1 MFLFILF
8 ISFSN
13 FIDPVELN
21 EMDKIMDNLQLGL
34 IILILLAVLGLGIWI
49 NIYWSRYRINYK
61 AKKNLNS
68 EDRTKPQDDYYR
80 KIWNSSQIG
89 LLLTNEKGQILAT
102 NPFLLEMAGI
112 SSISSPTESI
122 NIFFETE
129 EFSDLFR
136 SVLIPQLHDLG
147 NQAISIDLKVAFK
160 SGIKNIELFV
170 NKVNTQDGEN
180 PIILAFR
187 NLSYK
192 MQYEQGIK
200 EANLRAEEA
209 RKIKTS
215 FLSNMSHEIRTPLN
229 GILGSTANII
239 LRNSHNR
246 ELVEQLEI
254 IMLSGER
261 LLTTINNILDMSK
274 IVANKMEVLVER
286 VNVNDFLSTILIPYR
301 ALAIKKGLLLTVK
314 YRTKPFFAEL
324 DKKYFELIVTNIV
337 ENAIKYSERGLI
349 RITLERKDKGLFLSV
364 QDEGIGISEDYLK
377 KLFNLFEQESFGY
390 NREFEGSGIGLTITK
405 NLVDLLCGEIRIDSK
420 KGEGTLVTVV
430 LPMCTED

>member
-34 IILILLAVLGLGIWI
+34 IILILLAVLGLGILI

>member
-1 MFLFILF
+1 
-8 ISFSN
+8 
-13 FIDPVELN
+13 
-21 EMDKIMDNLQLGL
+21 MDNLQLGL
-34 IILILLAVLGLGIWI
+34 IILILLAVLGLGILI

-89 LLLTNEKGQILAT
+89 LLLTNEKEQILAT

-136 SVLIPQLHDLG
+136 SVLIPQLHDLE

-286 VNVNDFLSTILIPYR
+286 VNVNDFLSAILIPYR

>member
-1 MFLFILF
+1 
-8 ISFSN
+8 
-13 FIDPVELN
+13 
-21 EMDKIMDNLQLGL
+21 MDNLQLGL
-34 IILILLAVLGLGIWI
+34 IILILLAVLGLGILI

>member
-1 MFLFILF
+1 
-8 ISFSN
+8 
-13 FIDPVELN
+13 
-21 EMDKIMDNLQLGL
+21 MDNLQLGL
-34 IILILLAVLGLGIWI
+34 IILILLAVLGLGILI

-122 NIFFETE
+122 NNFFQTE

>member
-34 IILILLAVLGLGIWI
+34 IILILLAVLGLGILI

-180 PIILAFR
+180 LIILAFR

-200 EANLRAEEA
+200 EANLCAEEA

>member
-1 MFLFILF
+1 FLCILF

-192 MQYEQGIK
+192 MQYEQG
-200 EANLRAEEA
+200 
-209 RKIKTS
+209 
-215 FLSNMSHEIRTPLN
+215 
-229 GILGSTANII
+229 
-239 LRNSHNR
+239 
-246 ELVEQLEI
+246 
-254 IMLSGER
+254 
-261 LLTTINNILDMSK
+261 
-274 IVANKMEVLVER
+274 
-286 VNVNDFLSTILIPYR
+286 
-301 ALAIKKGLLLTVK
+301 
-314 YRTKPFFAEL
+314 
-324 DKKYFELIVTNIV
+324 
-337 ENAIKYSERGLI
+337 
-349 RITLERKDKGLFLSV
+349 
-364 QDEGIGISEDYLK
+364 
-377 KLFNLFEQESFGY
+377 
-390 NREFEGSGIGLTITK
+390 
-405 NLVDLLCGEIRIDSK
+405 
-420 KGEGTLVTVV
+420 
-430 LPMCTED
+430 

>member
-1 MFLFILF
+1 LFLFILF

-34 IILILLAVLGLGIWI
+34 IILILLAVLGLGILI

>member
-1 MFLFILF
+1 
-8 ISFSN
+8 
-13 FIDPVELN
+13 
-21 EMDKIMDNLQLGL
+21 MDNLQLGL